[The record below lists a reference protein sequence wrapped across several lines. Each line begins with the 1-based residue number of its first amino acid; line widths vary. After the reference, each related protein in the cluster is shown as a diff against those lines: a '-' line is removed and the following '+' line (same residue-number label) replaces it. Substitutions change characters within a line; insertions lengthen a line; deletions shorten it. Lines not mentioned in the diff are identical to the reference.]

1 MDIKRTLL
9 RWFINFLVK
18 TLLRL
23 QINASAGAVKSK
35 IMSNQELAKE
45 LQKPIIRKF
54 ETQKVHSAF
63 IDKILGA
70 HLVIMQ
76 LIRKSNKFVFCW
88 MLLIYFSKYVL
99 VVLLKQ
105 FF

>member
-1 MDIKRTLL
+1 
-9 RWFINFLVK
+9 
-18 TLLRL
+18 
-23 QINASAGAVKSK
+23 
-35 IMSNQELAKE
+35 MSNQELAKE